1 MGGGTPSD
9 CIRFG
14 RRLPDPVG
22 YVSGLLPF
30 VRPGRSK
37 VAGRGKSGASKR
49 GARVADFCTDTICTA
64 INSKRDR
71 FWSLNSRM

>member
-30 VRPGRSK
+30 VRPGRSNA
-37 VAGRGKSGASKR
+37 AGRGENGASKR
-49 GARVADFCTDTICTA
+49 GARVADFCTGTIC
-64 INSKRDR
+64 IRYKLEKGPFRVP
-71 FWSLNSRM
+71 